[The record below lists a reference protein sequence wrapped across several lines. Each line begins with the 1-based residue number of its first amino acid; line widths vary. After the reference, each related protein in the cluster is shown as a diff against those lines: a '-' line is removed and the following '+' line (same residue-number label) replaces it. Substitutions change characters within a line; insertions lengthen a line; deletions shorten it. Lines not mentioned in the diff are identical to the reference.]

1 MTLLALQRDFRAW
14 LDIGDDA
21 QAARFPPSA
30 RTGLLV
36 YQNNFRAQVAECLEL
51 SFPVTR
57 QWLGNEAFHASIV
70 AHATRLPPSGWTMDA
85 YPRDFPA
92 TLAQL
97 YPDDPEVTELALLE
111 LALAEAFVASDA
123 PPVTVASL
131 ADVDWDH
138 ATLRLSPSLRI
149 DRLTTNAPAIW
160 SAIIAETSPPGVE
173 HLSCPAAL
181 LSWRNGEVPSFRTI
195 DEAEADALR
204 STQAGLSFGSLCAE
218 LAETS
223 GKETAIA
230 ASGRWLGQWIADG
243 LIIDIKG
250 E

>member
-14 LDIGDDA
+14 LDIGEDA
-21 QAARFPPSA
+21 QAARFAPSA

-57 QWLGNEAFHASIV
+57 QWLGDVAFHASIV
-70 AHATRLPPSGWTMDA
+70 THLAQRPPSGWTLDA
-85 YPRDFPA
+85 YPRDFPV
-92 TLAQL
+92 TLGQI
-97 YPDDPEVTELALLE
+97 YPADPEVTELALLE
-111 LALAEAFVASDA
+111 LALAQAFVASDA

-160 SAIIAETSPPGVE
+160 SAIIAETPPPAAE
-173 HLSCPAAL
+173 RLQCPAAL

-195 DEAEADALR
+195 DQAEADALR
-204 STQAGLSFGSLCAE
+204 STQAGSTFGSLCAD
-218 LAETS
+218 LAEQA
-223 GKETAIA
+223 GEAAAIA
-230 ASGRWLGQWIADG
+230 ASGRWLGQWLADG
-243 LIIDIKG
+243 LIIEIKG

>member
-14 LDIGDDA
+14 LDIGDDT
-21 QAARFPPSA
+21 QAARFPSSA
-30 RTGLLV
+30 KAGLLI

-57 QWLGNEAFHASIV
+57 QWLGDDAFHASIV
-70 AHATRLPPSGWTMDA
+70 THLARLPPSSWTLDA

-97 YPDDPEVTELALLE
+97 YPDDPEVTELAQLE
-111 LALAEAFVASDA
+111 LALAEAFVARDA
-123 PPVTVASL
+123 SPVAVASL
-131 ADVDWDH
+131 AGVNWNH
-138 ATLRLSPSLRI
+138 ATLVLSPSLRI
-149 DRLTTNAPAIW
+149 DPLTTNAPAIW
-160 SAIIAETSPPGVE
+160 SAITAETPPPAAEG
-173 HLSCPAAL
+173 LSCPAAL

-195 DEAEADALR
+195 DQAEADALR
-204 STQAGLSFGSLCAE
+204 SLLGGSNFRSLCAQ
-218 LAETS
+218 LA
-223 GKETAIA
+223 GKLGEEAAIA
-230 ASGRWLGQWIADG
+230 ASGQWLGQWIADG